1 MIKLL
6 MENSQATKHRM
17 KKEWVNNYDD
27 GRRTRGGSRHWPPW
41 VVQMICELL
50 INGTA
55 PTTVPSIIQS
65 IYQMLYNEPP
75 EELPSVNFVREC

>member
-27 GRRTRGGSRHWPPW
+27 GRRTQGGSHHWPPW
-41 VVQMICELL
+41 VVQMICEL
-50 INGTA
+50 
-55 PTTVPSIIQS
+55 
-65 IYQMLYNEPP
+65 
-75 EELPSVNFVREC
+75 